1 MALGAMF
8 LRATSLSTTARLSN
22 AEEPDSLRKISF
34 CRVLPLWLHHDTL
47 IHCRCIIKDFV
58 HHKVSWTFN
67 SLLRMHTNKHGAC
80 IQTSLPVTSI
90 PVTNSRWRNK
100 TGSQVFS
107 GCGGMPVWVRGHR
120 GSVRACRASASL
132 CTEWLQSPARPVA
145 MRDLFETLC
154 TGATRYQGCS
164 HARAREM

>member
-80 IQTSLPVTSI
+80 IQTSMAHAYKQAFL
-90 PVTNSRWRNK
+90 
-100 TGSQVFS
+100 
-107 GCGGMPVWVRGHR
+107 
-120 GSVRACRASASL
+120 
-132 CTEWLQSPARPVA
+132 SPAFLSQIRAGGTKLVRKCFPGVVV
-145 MRDLFETLC
+145 C
-154 TGATRYQGCS
+154 QCGCVGIE
-164 HARAREM
+164 ARCGLVEHRHHFALNGCNRRLGPLQ